1 MKRDNIKPI
10 LIVMGINLLLSIM
23 IIIFL
28 TKYQYQQYVSNVNN
42 VLLQIIGQDEHRSVQ
57 ILNEEEPNY
66 NKVDLSKYGI
76 NDSTSVINSMYT
88 TYQHQVVINIIIVII
103 INTIFTVLICLIIL
117 KYNRKIL
124 SITDYVHK
132 LNNRDYEL
140 LIAENNEGELSKLQN
155 ELYKVTITLKEE
167 NIIIN
172 NQKQYLKKSIFD
184 ISHQIKTPLTSINV
198 LIDSLNDPDMDL
210 EMRNEFLSSISKESS
225 KIEFLVVTLLKL
237 ARFDA
242 NVITLKKEVIKVKDL
257 FREIQ
262 DNLAILIELK
272 GINIK
277 LKYNS
282 DVSFIGDYKWEV
294 EALTNILKNCLEHTP
309 NNKNIYLSCI
319 DNILYTKIII
329 EDEGEGIDKEDLKHI
344 FERFYKTK
352 NSSSDS
358 IGIGLS
364 LAQTIIKQDNGYIKV
379 KSVLN
384 KGTTF
389 EIKYMK

>member
-1 MKRDNIKPI
+1 MKRDNIKSI

-167 NIIIN
+167 NMKVN
-172 NQKQYLKKSIFD
+172 EQKLYLKKTISD

-210 EMRNEFLSSISKESS
+210 EIRNEFLSSISKESS

-237 ARFDA
+237 ARFDV
-242 NVITLKKEVIKVKDL
+242 NVITLKKEIIKVKDL
-257 FREIQ
+257 FREMQ

-344 FERFYKTK
+344 FERFYKAK
-352 NSSSDS
+352 NSSNDS

>member
-10 LIVMGINLLLSIM
+10 LIVMSINMILSIS

-28 TKYQYQQYVSNVNN
+28 TRYQYHQYITNVNN
-42 VLLQIIGQDEHRSVQ
+42 VILQIIGQDEHRSIQ
-57 ILNEEEPNY
+57 ILNEEKPNY
-66 NKVDLSKYGI
+66 DKADISKYGI
-76 NDSTSVINSMYT
+76 DESNSVINSMYT
-88 TYQHQVVINIIIVII
+88 TYQHQVIMNIIIVII
-103 INTIFTVLICLIIL
+103 INIILTLFICLIIL

-124 SITDYVHK
+124 RITDYVHK

-155 ELYKVTITLKEE
+155 ELYKITITLKEE
-167 NIIIN
+167 NMIIN
-172 NQKQYLKKSIFD
+172 DQKQYLKKSISD

-198 LIDSLNDPDMDL
+198 LIDSLNDPDMDR
-210 EMRNEFLSSISKESS
+210 EMRNEFLSTISKESS
-225 KIEFLVVTLLKL
+225 KIEFLVITLLKL
-237 ARFDA
+237 ARFDS
-242 NVITLKKEVIKVKDL
+242 NVITLKREVIKVKDL
-257 FREIQ
+257 FNEIQ

-272 GINIK
+272 NINIK
-277 LKYNS
+277 LNYN
-282 DVSFIGDYKWEV
+282 DDISFIGDYKWEV

-309 NNKNIYLSCI
+309 NNKNIYLGCI
-319 DNILYTKIII
+319 DNVLYTKIII
-329 EDEGEGIDKEDLKHI
+329 KDEGEGIDKEDLKHI

-352 NSSSDS
+352 NSSNDS

-364 LAQTIIKQDNGYIKV
+364 LAYTIIKQDNGYIKV
-379 KSVLN
+379 KSDLN

>member
-10 LIVMGINLLLSIM
+10 LIVMSINMILSII

-28 TKYQYQQYVSNVNN
+28 TSYQYHQYITNVNN
-42 VLLQIIGQDEHRSVQ
+42 VILQIIGQDEHTSVQ
-57 ILNEEEPNY
+57 ILNEEKPNY
-66 NKVDLSKYGI
+66 DKANISKYGI
-76 NDSTSVINSMYT
+76 DESSSVINSMYT
-88 TYQHQVVINIIIVII
+88 IYQHQVIMNIIIVII
-103 INTIFTVLICLIIL
+103 INIILTLFICFIIL

-124 SITDYVHK
+124 RITDYVHK

-167 NIIIN
+167 NMIIN
-172 NQKQYLKKSIFD
+172 DQKRYLKKSISD

-198 LIDSLNDPDMDL
+198 LIDSLNDPNMDR
-210 EMRNEFLSSISKESS
+210 EMRNEFLSTISKESS
-225 KIEFLVVTLLKL
+225 KIEFLVITLLKL
-237 ARFDA
+237 ARFDS
-242 NVITLKKEVIKVKDL
+242 NVITLKREVIKVKDL
-257 FREIQ
+257 FNEIQ

-272 GINIK
+272 SINIK
-277 LKYNS
+277 LNYN
-282 DVSFIGDYKWEV
+282 DDITFIGDYKWEV

-309 NNKNIYLSCI
+309 NHKNIYLSCI
-319 DNILYTKIII
+319 DNVLYTKIII
-329 EDEGEGIDKEDLKHI
+329 KDEGEGIDKEDLKHI

-352 NSSSDS
+352 NSSHDS

-364 LAQTIIKQDNGYIKV
+364 LAYTIIKQDNGYIKV
-379 KSVLN
+379 KSDLN

>member
-10 LIVMGINLLLSIM
+10 LIVMGINLLLSII

-28 TKYQYQQYVSNVNN
+28 TRYQYQQYVSNVNN
-42 VLLQIIGQDEHRSVQ
+42 ILLQIIGKDEHKSVQ
-57 ILNEEEPNY
+57 ILNEEKPNY
-66 NKVDLSKYGI
+66 DKVDLSKYGI
-76 NDSTSVINSMYT
+76 NESIAVINSMHT
-88 TYQHQVVINIIIVII
+88 TYEHQIIINIIIVII
-103 INTIFTVLICLIIL
+103 INIIFTALICLIIL
-117 KYNRKIL
+117 KYNKKIL
-124 SITDYVHK
+124 EMTNYVHK
-132 LNNRDYEL
+132 LNNRDYQL

-167 NIIIN
+167 NVKVN
-172 NQKQYLKKSIFD
+172 DQKLYLKKTISD

-198 LIDSLNDPDMDL
+198 LVDSLNDPDMDL
-210 EMRNEFLSSISKESS
+210 QIRNEFLSSISKESY

-237 ARFDA
+237 ARFDS
-242 NVITLKKEVIKVKDL
+242 NVITLKKEEINVKDL
-257 FREIQ
+257 FKEVK

-272 GINIK
+272 NININFK
-277 LKYNS
+277 GNR
-282 DVSFIGDYKWEV
+282 DITFIGDYKWEV

-309 NNKNIYLSCI
+309 NNKNIYLSCF
-319 DNILYTKIII
+319 DNALYTKIII
-329 EDEGEGIDKEDLKHI
+329 KDEGEGIDKEDLKHI

-352 NSSSDS
+352 NSSNDS

-364 LAQTIIKQDNGYIKV
+364 LAYTIIKQDNGYIKV

>member
-1 MKRDNIKPI
+1 MKRDNIKSI

-140 LIAENNEGELSKLQN
+140 LITENNEGELSKLQN

-167 NIIIN
+167 NMKVN
-172 NQKQYLKKSIFD
+172 EQKLYLKKTISD

-210 EMRNEFLSSISKESS
+210 EIRNEFLSSISKESS

-237 ARFDA
+237 ARFDV
-242 NVITLKKEVIKVKDL
+242 NVITLKKEIIKVKDL
-257 FREIQ
+257 FREMQ

-344 FERFYKTK
+344 FERFYKAK
-352 NSSSDS
+352 NSSNDS

>member
-172 NQKQYLKKSIFD
+172 NQKQYLKKSISD

>member
-10 LIVMGINLLLSIM
+10 LIVMGINLLLSII

-28 TKYQYQQYVSNVNN
+28 TRYQYQQYVSNVNN
-42 VLLQIIGQDEHRSVQ
+42 VLLQIIGQDEHIGVQ
-57 ILNEEEPNY
+57 ILNEEKPNY
-66 NKVDLSKYGI
+66 DKVDLSKYGI
-76 NDSTSVINSMYT
+76 NESTAVINSMHT
-88 TYQHQVVINIIIVII
+88 TYEHQIIINIIIVII
-103 INTIFTVLICLIIL
+103 INIIFTTLICLIIL
-117 KYNRKIL
+117 KYNKKIL
-124 SITDYVHK
+124 GITDYVHK

-140 LIAENNEGELSKLQN
+140 LISENNEGELSKLQN
-155 ELYKVTITLKEE
+155 ELYKITITLKEE
-167 NIIIN
+167 NIKIN
-172 NQKQYLKKSIFD
+172 DQKLYLKKTISD

-198 LIDSLNDPDMDL
+198 LVDSLNDPNMDL
-210 EMRNEFLSSISKESS
+210 KMRDEFLSSISKESS

-237 ARFDA
+237 ARFDS
-242 NVITLKKEVIKVKDL
+242 NVIKLKKEKINVKDL
-257 FREIQ
+257 LTEVQ

-272 GINIK
+272 NININFK
-277 LKYNS
+277 ENR
-282 DVSFIGDYKWEV
+282 DITFIGDYKWEV

-309 NNKNIYLSCI
+309 NNKNIYLSCF
-319 DNILYTKIII
+319 DNALYTKIII
-329 EDEGEGIDKEDLKHI
+329 KDEGEGIDKEDLKHI

-352 NSSSDS
+352 NSSNDS

-364 LAQTIIKQDNGYIKV
+364 LAYTIIKQDNGYIKV

>member
-172 NQKQYLKKSIFD
+172 NQKQYLKKSISD

-242 NVITLKKEVIKVKDL
+242 NVITLKKEAIKVKDL